1 MATETTLDKFIPVI
15 SAGIGGI
22 IALAGTF
29 VTYFFKEQ
37 KESRQFD
44 KTKAIYHK
52 LLVQEFEK
60 SILILER
67 HDWTSNP
74 FKDID
79 YSFFKKNR
87 FQFAIYIPDEMYEYG
102 EFLKQCESMIHA
114 VENSRSIDDLKTS
127 CQFILDHAKIRL
139 KYLYSLNSTQS

>member
-1 MATETTLDKFIPVI
+1 MAAETTLDKFIPVI

-22 IALAGTF
+22 IALSGTF
-29 VTYFFKEQ
+29 ATYFFKEL
-37 KESRQFD
+37 KENRQFN

-60 SILILER
+60 SVLILER

-87 FQFAIYIPDEMYEYG
+87 FQFAAYIPEEMFEYG

-114 VENSRSIDDLKTS
+114 VENSRSIYALKAD
-127 CQFILDHAKIRL
+127 CQNILKQAKIRL
-139 KYLYSLNSTQS
+139 KYLHNLNAPQP